1 MSQHCKYAPSSLH
14 RIQACPG
21 CIHAC
26 EGLPEPPPSAIAE
39 SGSRIHAL
47 VAEVLSANPAA
58 MPSSEAVRECLAAK
72 GVDDTEAELTALAVD
87 FARGI
92 INGREVEEIHV
103 EERLEVPG
111 LLWGTADL
119 VIVEPRQVT
128 VVDWKTGFKE
138 VAEASDNLQGK
149 AYALAAA
156 MRFGRRVAEVHF
168 YNPRLAWASGALFDD
183 MEELFNQIT
192 DILEATRSPRAQL
205 HNGAHCTYCPANYW
219 HACPLLSG
227 IAVAE
232 EARAAELG
240 LGDVS
245 RMPEPAELVRQY
257 GILKTLSERFE
268 NLKKMLTEQIKASPD
283 GRFAGFTS
291 KALGGGMECINIPAT
306 LAMASVEMTE
316 GDALAYCTLS
326 LDRLA
331 AEYGKRGKAAGHFA
345 TAKEGK
351 EAFLTNVA
359 GYTRPK
365 PPRVTLVPPAMEEA

>member
-1 MSQHCKYAPSSLH
+1 MSHCKYAPSSLY

-26 EGLPEPPPSAIAE
+26 EGLPEPPSTAAAE

-192 DILEATRSPRAQL
+192 DILEATRSPQAQL
-205 HNGAHCTYCPANYW
+205 HNGPHCAYCPANYW
-219 HACPLLSG
+219 HTCPLLAG
-227 IAVAE
+227 IAAAE
-232 EARAAELG
+232 AARAAVSG
-240 LGDVS
+240 GVS

-257 GILKTLSERFE
+257 GVLKTLAERFE
-268 NLKKMLTEQIKASPD
+268 NLKKMLTEQIKSSPD

-291 KALGGGMECINIPAT
+291 KALGGGYECINIPAT
-306 LAMASVEMTE
+306 LAIASVEMTE

>member
-1 MSQHCKYAPSSLH
+1 MSEHCKYAPSSLH

-26 EGLPEPPPSAIAE
+26 EGLPAPPSSAIAE

-47 VAEVLSANPAA
+47 VAEVLSANPAS
-58 MPSSEAVRECLAAK
+58 MPSSEAVREYLAAK
-72 GVDDTEAELTALAVD
+72 GVDDTEAELTALAVE
-87 FARGI
+87 FAKGI
-92 INGREVEEIHV
+92 ISGRKVEEIHI

-119 VIVEPRQVT
+119 VLVEPHRVT
-128 VVDWKTGFKE
+128 VIDWKTGFKE
-138 VAEASDNLQGK
+138 VAEASENLQGK

-156 MRFGRRVAEVHF
+156 MRFGRSVAEVHF
-168 YNPRLAWASGALFDD
+168 YNPRLAWASAAAFDD
-183 MEELFNQIT
+183 MEELFNQIS
-192 DILEATRSPRAQL
+192 DIIEATRSPRAQL

-219 HACPLLSG
+219 HTCPLLSG

-232 EARAAELG
+232 EARTAELG
-240 LGDVS
+240 DIS

-257 GILKTLSERFE
+257 GILKTLAERFE

-291 KALGGGMECINIPAT
+291 KALGGGYECINITAT
-306 LAMASVEMTE
+306 LAMASVEITE
-316 GDALAYCTLS
+316 GDASAYCTLS

-351 EAFLTNVA
+351 EAFLTSVA
-359 GYTRPK
+359 DYIRPK
-365 PPRVTLVPPAMEEA
+365 PPRVTLVPPVTEEA

>member
-1 MSQHCKYAPSSLH
+1 MSHCKYAPSSLY

-26 EGLPEPPPSAIAE
+26 EGLPEPPSSAAAE

-232 EARAAELG
+232 EARAAVSG
-240 LGDVS
+240 GVS

-257 GILKTLSERFE
+257 GVLKTLAERFE
-268 NLKKMLTEQIKASPD
+268 NLKKMLTEQIKSSPD

-291 KALGGGMECINIPAT
+291 KALGGGYECINIPAT

-331 AEYGKRGKAAGHFA
+331 SEYGKRGKAAGHFA